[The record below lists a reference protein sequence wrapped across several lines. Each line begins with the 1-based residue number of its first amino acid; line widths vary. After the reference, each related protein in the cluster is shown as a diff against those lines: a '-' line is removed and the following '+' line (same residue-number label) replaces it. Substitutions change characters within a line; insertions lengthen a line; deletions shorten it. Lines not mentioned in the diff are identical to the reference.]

1 MCETNNIDGHGVRRD
16 LSADEISG
24 FKEYIKR
31 KVSNQKRVIASL
43 NQIQKDDKDTIYD
56 DFPFLEDN
64 FQFAK
69 IYPYKDDKTR
79 IQKLDQDMK
88 WLINPENP
96 LNNSLQYS
104 TLMTIYKHLT
114 ISGI

>member
-16 LSADEISG
+16 LTADEISG

-64 FQFAK
+64 FQVIFRDLQAHLYAIK
-69 IYPYKDDKTR
+69 IVK
-79 IQKLDQDMK
+79 
-88 WLINPENP
+88 
-96 LNNSLQYS
+96 
-104 TLMTIYKHLT
+104 
-114 ISGI
+114 